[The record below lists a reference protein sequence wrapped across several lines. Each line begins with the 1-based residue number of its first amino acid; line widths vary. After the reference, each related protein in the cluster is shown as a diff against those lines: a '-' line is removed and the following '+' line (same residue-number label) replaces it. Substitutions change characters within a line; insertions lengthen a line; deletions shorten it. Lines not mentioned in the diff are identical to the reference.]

1 MIDYLARVELE
12 VDRNVLELLCLLP
25 DVDETNKTFYADVW
39 QPQEIQHG
47 LILDRLQ
54 QDLGRTAAEPHLEVS
69 FKIKILGTLANL
81 SPIQDVAK
89 LLYFLTGASTERQAV
104 LAYNQINAGMIELG
118 ESAIAE
124 TIITPIKQQEPGH
137 FAFYQMSA
145 TAMIQDGVLKPWQLY
160 LAQVLREKSYN
171 LVGTNAM
178 DRYKADMGQLVTALG
193 LDADL
198 EAYAREVGRLEA
210 RLLWANQNGMEFPPY
225 ILKALRESVDLYTE
239 RQQREGSA
247 AALAVLSS
255 LAAPCAPSGS
265 AFPPR
270 SQTEDVS
277 APSSPRQS
285 RALRSRPLTRRDL
298 GQLGGLNYYYPS
310 ATFSVVCFRM
320 LSIDSEF
327 MAKKEGALELEGT
340 VVEALPNAMFRVEL
354 ANGHKVLATI
364 SGKMRQHY
372 IRILP
377 SDRVVVELSAYD
389 LTRGRIVYR
398 HK

>member
-1 MIDYLARVELE
+1 MPRQPITQQKIAEHVQRLGELYPPIALDSVDRTIKNPQAVADSYGHVIDYLARVELE

-54 QDLGRTAAEPHLEVS
+54 QDLGRPPAEPHLEVS
-69 FKIKILGTLANL
+69 FKIKILGALANL

-89 LLYFLTGASTERQAV
+89 VLYFLTGASTERQAV
-104 LAYNQINAGMIELG
+104 LAYNQINAGMLELG

-145 TAMIQDGVLKPWQLY
+145 TAMIHDGVLKPWQHY

-210 RLLWANQNGMEFPPY
+210 RLLWANKNGMEFPPY

-239 RQQREGSA
+239 RLQREASA
-247 AALAVLSS
+247 AAA
-255 LAAPCAPSGS
+255 
-265 AFPPR
+265 
-270 SQTEDVS
+270 
-277 APSSPRQS
+277 
-285 RALRSRPLTRRDL
+285 
-298 GQLGGLNYYYPS
+298 
-310 ATFSVVCFRM
+310 
-320 LSIDSEF
+320 
-327 MAKKEGALELEGT
+327 
-340 VVEALPNAMFRVEL
+340 
-354 ANGHKVLATI
+354 
-364 SGKMRQHY
+364 
-372 IRILP
+372 
-377 SDRVVVELSAYD
+377 
-389 LTRGRIVYR
+389 
-398 HK
+398 